1 MHNTVAICFAKTPG
15 LTPAKTRLAQH
26 IGDERCLTLYTLM
39 VERCRE
45 LMLQLTDL
53 ETYVAVNEA
62 VAVASPYWRDLPT
75 YVQSEGTLGE
85 KLTHAENFF
94 FQRYNSIIFWGTD
107 SPALTADHFYLVQR
121 SLESGAAL
129 IVPALDGGFA
139 VYAANSK
146 LPMGSWN
153 KIHYSTSST
162 CHQLQA
168 QMSSD
173 FVLAPALSD
182 LDTIDDIPTVLQ
194 EMEEFPSQ
202 GPVWDELK
210 AFLRTL

>member
-1 MHNTVAICFAKTPG
+1 MHTTVAICFAKTPG
-15 LTPAKTRLAQH
+15 LTPAKTRLARD
-26 IGDERCLTLYTLM
+26 IGEARCLALYVLM

-53 ETYVAVNEA
+53 ETYVAVNETGG
-62 VAVASPYWRDLPT
+62 VASHYWRDLPT
-75 YVQSEGTLGE
+75 YVQSDGALGE
-85 KLTHAENFF
+85 KLTHAEDFF
-94 FQRYNSIIFWGTD
+94 FKRYHNIIFWGTD

-121 SLESGAAL
+121 SLESGTAL

-139 VYAANSK
+139 VYAASSK

-168 QMSSD
+168 QMSSE

-182 LDTIDDIPTVLQ
+182 LDTIDDIPAVLR
-194 EMEEFPSQ
+194 EMEGFPSQ

>member
-1 MHNTVAICFAKTPG
+1 MHNTAAICFAKTPG
-15 LTPAKTRLAQH
+15 LTPAKTRLARH
-26 IGDERCLTLYTLM
+26 IGDERCLVLYSLM

-45 LMLQLTDL
+45 LMLQLTEL
-53 ETYVAVNEA
+53 ETFVAVNEA
-62 VAVASPYWRDLPT
+62 VAVTSPYWRDLPT

-85 KLTHAENFF
+85 KLSHAEDFF
-94 FQRYNSIIFWGTD
+94 LQRYSSIIFWGTD
-107 SPALTADHFYLVQR
+107 SPALTADHFYLVLR
-121 SLESGAAL
+121 SLESGRAV

-146 LPMGSWN
+146 LPLGSWN

-168 QMSSD
+168 KMESG

-182 LDTIDDIPTVLQ
+182 LDTIDDIPAVLR
-194 EMEEFPSQ
+194 EMEESPSQ
-202 GPVWDELK
+202 GLAWDELK